1 MAKFI
6 LVSSLFGLISLQG
19 VLATPKVYPEVIPG
33 PGLPSLAELNTT
45 TAELYEMGLPE
56 ELDARAEVLDK
67 RFEGLCGPAEAAYTR
82 VEDIISCYN
91 YLRKLGSQKCVAKE
105 NTIFCTA
112 GSAHIYG
119 SALNGQTTSRCDDVA
134 KAVLWTVDH
143 CTRKDKSCAGAQ
155 AVWNNGNM
163 VATSVNKKW

>member
-56 ELDARAEVLDK
+56 GKKKSHGMSGIEKHREL
-67 RFEGLCGPAEAAYTR
+67 P
-82 VEDIISCYN
+82 
-91 YLRKLGSQKCVAKE
+91 
-105 NTIFCTA
+105 
-112 GSAHIYG
+112 YG
-119 SALNGQTTSRCDDVA
+119 NLPESR
-134 KAVLWTVDH
+134 
-143 CTRKDKSCAGAQ
+143 
-155 AVWNNGNM
+155 
-163 VATSVNKKW
+163 

>member
-6 LVSSLFGLISLQG
+6 LVSSLFGLIFLQG

-56 ELDARAEVLDK
+56 GKKENARAEVLDK

-112 GSAHIYG
+112 GSAHVYG
-119 SALNGQTTSRCDDVA
+119 RNVLHHSDDVA

-155 AVWNNGNM
+155 AVWGNGNM
-163 VATSVNKKW
+163 IATSVNKKW